1 MQRVLFLCTGNSARS
16 QMAEAL
22 LRHIAGDDF
31 KVVSAGTEISQR
43 VNPFATEVLR
53 ERGIPVDGLSPK
65 RVRVFTEQSF
75 DLVVTVCD
83 SARQACPHFPGAKQM
98 EHWPLEDPA
107 AFEGTHDEI
116 LSVFRETRDEIER
129 RIKELV
135 LRMGP

>member
-1 MQRVLFLCTGNSARS
+1 
-16 QMAEAL
+16 MAEAL
-22 LRHIAGDDF
+22 LRYIAGDEFD
-31 KVVSAGTEISQR
+31 VVSAGTEISNR
-43 VNPFATEVLR
+43 VNPFAIEVLR

-65 RVRVFTEQSF
+65 RVDTFTEQSF

-83 SARQACPHFPGAKQM
+83 SAKRSCPHFSGAKQM
-98 EHWPLEDPA
+98 EHWPLDDPA

-116 LSVFRETRDEIER
+116 LFVFRETRDEIER